1 MNFDFIGNVEFNN
14 NFRNVLIDNVI
25 TAEWQARIDPS
36 GSLTAARIAL
46 ESLVSGIF
54 TERGE
59 KIKPLFDM
67 INDCIKWGCISNE
80 LESYVH
86 NVRIRGNKG
95 AVHPYAELRL
105 REATDENVKLAVENL
120 KDLHFILKSH
130 FGIDVEFDENRIPFG
145 DYKVIRMVPKADNEV
160 IAADFNYFVRE
171 NDGDEYFLQCV
182 PITDDEEAMAFV
194 NRSEEARALIRDS
207 IDRKTYLCETTVRN
221 LYGNRT
227 RLVLYSIP
235 CDSFLLS
242 EYTNKKYTNRQI
254 VRIGLDLIE
263 SLLELEG
270 AGDGIHHRN
279 INPGCVVLAPKKNY
293 YLAYLVDMQ
302 TAKIENSLFTVIPQ
316 LAEKHKNNPYIPAD
330 VRQMPLDKQL
340 VFPWEKVDVYSVA
353 KTVLYCINP
362 EAVKASYDTERAL
375 AEMEE
380 HGFSSDFVDFFE
392 NILDGN
398 TVNNPSLKK
407 MKEVFKDELEQCD

>member
-1 MNFDFIGNVEFNN
+1 MNFDFIGNVEFKND
-14 NFRNVLIDNVI
+14 FRNVLIDNVI

-36 GSLTAARIAL
+36 GSMGAARTAL

-54 TERGE
+54 TQSGE
-59 KIKPLFDM
+59 KIIPLYDM
-67 INDCIKWGCISNE
+67 IVKGVEKGMIPKE
-80 LESYVH
+80 LESAMH
-86 NVRIRGNKG
+86 NVRTRGNKG

-105 REATDENVKLAVENL
+105 REATDENVQLAVENL
-120 KDLHFILKSH
+120 KDLHRVLTGY
-130 FGIDVEFDENRIPFG
+130 FGIDAQFNENSIPFG
-145 DYKVIRMVPKADNEV
+145 DYKVIRMVEKAPNEI

-171 NDGDEYFLQCV
+171 DDGDEYFLQCV
-182 PITDDEEAMAFV
+182 PLSDDDKAMAFV
-194 NRSEEARALIRDS
+194 NRGEEARTLIRDS
-207 IDRKTYLCETTVRN
+207 IDRRTYLCETTVRN

-227 RLVLYSIP
+227 RLVLYRIP
-235 CDSFLLS
+235 RDSFLLS

-263 SLLELEG
+263 TLLELEG

-330 VRQMPLDKQL
+330 VRRMSLEKQMA
-340 VFPWEKVDVYSVA
+340 FPWEKVDVYSVA

-362 EAVKASYDTERAL
+362 EAVKESYDTYSAL

-380 HGFSSDFVDFFE
+380 REFSADFVDFFE
-392 NILDGN
+392 NILDGD